1 MKAVWCARKKESQC
15 SVWIGKLNLTKGLGG
30 TVSPW
35 VCSVGNHEAKPF
47 GKLQCLAE
55 NCMFVKF
62 DKKNCY
68 GNFATRL
75 GRFTKHWQ
83 MLGWHVLCSIY
94 VYLVLL

>member
-15 SVWIGKLNLTKGLGG
+15 FVWIGKLNLTKGLGG

-62 DKKNCY
+62 DKKTAMVILPP
-68 GNFATRL
+68 G
-75 GRFTKHWQ
+75 
-83 MLGWHVLCSIY
+83 
-94 VYLVLL
+94 LVDLLSTDKC